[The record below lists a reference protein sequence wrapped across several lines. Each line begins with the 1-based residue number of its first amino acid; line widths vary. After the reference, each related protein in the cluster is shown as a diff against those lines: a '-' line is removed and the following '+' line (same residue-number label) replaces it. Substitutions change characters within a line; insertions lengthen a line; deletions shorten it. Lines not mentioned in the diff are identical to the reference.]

1 MNIED
6 YEYGSG
12 GPALLAGE
20 RPPVKNPAPW
30 RGQNSF
36 KSRVAAQFRSR
47 ENIDYLR
54 EIFKRDLT
62 GGARKFIVSSLEE
75 SVHGFYA
82 EAVLDEDMIAQRGGL
97 RPGVAL
103 WEEVRR
109 LNRVFY
115 ESRMEVAASM
125 SVGYIN
131 EPYHMRMFEADS
143 IRPPGLESLNNDG
156 PSYELLENQVPHHSS
171 GPGAAASKRSNQK
184 WVDDMQLSTPTAR
197 SFSGFVTGSGGGG
210 GGGSGGGGG
219 NGGSGNS
226 SNGGGNGGNGGNGSG
241 SSGGDEAWSAAN
253 PYRSYEEAA
262 QEYRDQYFAGSSD
275 KRFMRRFEIPF
286 WQKGGREGIDH
297 NIRDTLGAAPVE
309 LETMFQKWDIIE
321 QQVAP
326 RAITG
331 KSRYYG
337 ARKG

>member
-54 EIFKRDLT
+54 DIFKRDLT

-75 SVHGFYA
+75 AVHGFYA

-97 RPGVAL
+97 RPGIAL
-103 WEEVRR
+103 WDEVRR

-115 ESRMEVAASM
+115 ESRMEIAASM

-171 GPGAAASKRSNQK
+171 GPGAAASKRSNQE
-184 WVDDMQLSTPTAR
+184 WVDDAQLASPTAR
-197 SFSGFVTGSGGGG
+197 SFDGFVAGN
-210 GGGSGGGGG
+210 GGGG
-219 NGGSGNS
+219 NNVG
-226 SNGGGNGGNGGNGSG
+226 
-241 SSGGDEAWSAAN
+241 SGGDEAWSAAN
-253 PYRSYEEAA
+253 PYRSSEEAA
-262 QEYRDQYFAGSSD
+262 QEYRDQYFAGSTD
-275 KRFMRRFEIPF
+275 RRFMRRFEIPF